1 MRKTFLIAISVTAL
15 LALAIG
21 GAYTWTAQTQLV
33 SPQGQNGTISGQL
46 VNVAS
51 TGNQLYPLGLG
62 NPIPIFEGDILNTT
76 PTNPGIALH
85 AVAGAG
91 NVAPQSPSCGI
102 IGTAL
107 TFANNNAIAPNA
119 TGNHWTWSAAMPAD
133 APQNCM
139 GGTFTANIYA
149 LLST

>member
-1 MRKTFLIAISVTAL
+1 MRKTFIIAFSVTAL

-21 GAYTWTAQTQLV
+21 GAYTWTTNTQLV

-46 VNVAS
+46 INVAS
-51 TGNQLYPLGLG
+51 TGNHLYPLGLG
-62 NPIPIFEGDILNTT
+62 NWIPMFEGDIQNTT

-91 NVAPQSPSCGI
+91 NVTGGGGCGI
-102 IGTAL
+102 IGNAL
-107 TFANNNAIAPNA
+107 TFANTNPIAPGA
-119 TGNHWTWSAAMPAD
+119 AGDHWTWSASMPVD
-133 APQNCM
+133 AAQSCM

>member
-1 MRKTFLIAISVTAL
+1 MRKTFLLAFSITAL
-15 LALAIG
+15 TALVIG
-21 GAYTWTAQTQLV
+21 GAYTWTTNTQLV
-33 SPQGQNGTISGQL
+33 SPEGHSGVISGQI
-46 VNVAS
+46 VNVAP
-51 TGNQLYPLGLG
+51 TGNVLYPLGLA
-62 NPIPIFEGDILNTT
+62 NPVPLFEGDIWNTT

-85 AVAGAG
+85 AVAGGG

-107 TFANNNAIAPNA
+107 TFDNQNAIAPNA
-119 TGNHWTWSAAMPAD
+119 TGDHWYWGAAMPAD
-133 APQNCM
+133 APQSCM